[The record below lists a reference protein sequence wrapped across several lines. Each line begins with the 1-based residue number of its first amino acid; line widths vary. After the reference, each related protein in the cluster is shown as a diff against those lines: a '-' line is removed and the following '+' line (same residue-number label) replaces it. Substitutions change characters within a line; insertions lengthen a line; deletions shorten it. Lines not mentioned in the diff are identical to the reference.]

1 MRYRIIATKGT
12 DGVGSVA
19 MSATEAL
26 EKLLELERIGR
37 HEITI
42 LAENGQSVTRVELFE
57 TARQEHKP
65 RVERRPG

>member
-37 HEITI
+37 REITI
-42 LAENGQSVTRVELFE
+42 LAENGQSVTRAELFE
-57 TARQEHKP
+57 TAQQEHKP